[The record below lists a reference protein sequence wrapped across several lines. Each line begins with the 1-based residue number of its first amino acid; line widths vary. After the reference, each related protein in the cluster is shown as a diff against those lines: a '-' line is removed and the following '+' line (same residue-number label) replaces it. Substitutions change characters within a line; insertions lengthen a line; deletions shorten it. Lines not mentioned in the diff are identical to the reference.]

1 MHRRDPSRARH
12 GLAVAALGAA
22 LLVAAVLPLGAGG
35 AARPPRIEGALLGT
49 FDQPTFVTQAPGEPQ
64 LVFVV
69 EQPGRVMLV
78 RDGQELA
85 TPFLD
90 IQDLVLSVA
99 DSGGGGEEGL
109 LSIAFPPDY
118 QQSRLFYVYF
128 TNNNQA
134 VEIDEFHVSKTDP
147 EVADPTTR
155 RRVIAIPHANAQN
168 HNGGQLQFGP
178 NGHLLYFATGDGGA
192 GQLANARDLQSLLGK
207 LIRIDP
213 RPDGGQLY
221 GIPHTNPYVGIP
233 DRRPEIYAY
242 GLRNPFRF
250 SFDGRRIA
258 IGDVGQGSWE
268 EVDMLPVSDVSGA
281 NFGWPKWEGD
291 VLYPGNPSGPDPP
304 DPPTF
309 PLFVY
314 PHEGGRCAII
324 GGYVVRDP
332 SLPSLYGR
340 YLYGDLCTGEIRSF
354 IPHVNAQQAV
364 DDAPVGIAGQP
375 ITTFGE
381 GLDGEIYYAERAGNV
396 YQLLE
401 TP

>member
-1 MHRRDPSRARH
+1 VQRRGRSHAH
-12 GLAVAALGAA
+12 GWLAAAALGAS
-22 LLVAAVLPLGAGG
+22 LLVATGLPLGAGG
-35 AARPPRIEGALLGT
+35 AAPRGTIAGDLLGT
-49 FDQPTFVTQAPGEPQ
+49 FQHPTFVTQAPGEPR

-78 RDGQELA
+78 RDGKPLA

-90 IQDLVLSVA
+90 IQDLVLSVD

-118 QQSRLFYVYF
+118 QQSGLFYVYF

-134 VEIDEFHVSKTDP
+134 IEIDEFHVSTTDP
-147 EVADPTTR
+147 KVANRTTR
-155 RRVIAIPHANAQN
+155 RRVITIPHANAQN
-168 HNGGQLQFGP
+168 HNGGQLQFRP

-213 RPDGGQLY
+213 RPNGGHPY
-221 GIPHTNPYVGIP
+221 RIPHTNPYVGIP

-258 IGDVGQGSWE
+258 IADVGAGSWE
-268 EVDMLPVSDVSGA
+268 EVDMLPINDVSGV
-281 NFGWPKWEGD
+281 NFGWPKYEGD
-291 VLYPGNPSGPDPP
+291 SLYPGNPPGPDPP

-314 PHEGGRCAII
+314 GHDSGRCAII
-324 GGYVVRDP
+324 GGYVVRDQ
-332 SLPSLYGR
+332 SLPSLLGR
-340 YLYGDLCTGEIRSF
+340 YVYGDLCTGEIRSF
-354 IPHVNAQQAV
+354 IPRVPPQQAI
-364 DDAPVGIAGQP
+364 DDAPVGIAGSP

-381 GLDGEIYYAERAGNV
+381 GLSGEIYYAEREGNV
-396 YQLLE
+396 YQLVE

>member
-1 MHRRDPSRARH
+1 M
-12 GLAVAALGAA
+12 AALGAA
-22 LLVAAVLPLGAGG
+22 LLVAGVLPLGAG
-35 AARPPRIEGALLGT
+35 AAQRRTIEADLLGT
-49 FDQPTFVTQAPGEPQ
+49 FDSPTYVTQAPGEPQ

-69 EQPGRVMLV
+69 EQPGRVMVV
-78 RDGQELA
+78 RDGEPLA

-90 IQDLVLSVA
+90 IQDLVLSAA
-99 DSGGGGEEGL
+99 DAGGGGEEGL

-118 QQSRLFYVYF
+118 QQSRYFYVYY
-128 TNNNQA
+128 TNTNQA
-134 VEIDEFHVSKTDP
+134 IEIDEFRVSKNDP
-147 EVADPTTR
+147 EVADPTSR
-155 RRVIAIPHANAQN
+155 RRVIAIPHAAAQN

-178 NGHLLYFATGDGGA
+178 SGHLLYFATGDGGA

-213 RPDGGQLY
+213 RPDGAELY
-221 GIPHTNPYVGIP
+221 GIPRTNPYVGVP

-242 GLRNPFRF
+242 GFRNPFRF

-258 IGDVGQGSWE
+258 IGDVGAGSWE
-268 EVDMLPVSDVSGA
+268 EVDMLPVNDVSGA
-281 NFGWPKWEGD
+281 NFGWPKYEGD
-291 VLYPGNPSGPDPP
+291 SLYPGNPPGPDPP

-314 PHEGGRCAII
+314 GHNSGRCAII

-354 IPHVNAQQAV
+354 IPRVQAQQAL
-364 DDAPVGIAGQP
+364 DDAPVGIAGP
-375 ITTFGE
+375 EITSFGE
-381 GLDGEIYYAERAGNV
+381 GLAGQIYYAERDGNV
-396 YQLLE
+396 YRLVE